1 MGVLIFVK
9 TYTVR
14 KLYFEHIFL
23 ALFIFTNI
31 ASLPACESTTTKT
44 TTKTIEVSD
53 TELESVENP
62 DGSGPGAKATDGAAI
77 KTYTGLDIAGLHQA
91 DSVQILF
98 FTDPFGKDS
107 LRYTRFFKHY
117 NTSAADVVQPI
128 LKNLDQLFI
137 LRTEVMKCR
146 SEGKIFFFKG
156 TQELKTVYFNTQ
168 GVSTTP
174 SDRSPQ
180 ANGDCAYMYFIKDGG
195 FYYFPIQPETAAL
208 LQSLKT
214 KAINPTATIN

>member
-1 MGVLIFVK
+1 M
-9 TYTVR
+9 R

-23 ALFIFTNI
+23 ALFIVTNI
-31 ASLPACESTTTKT
+31 ASLPACETTTTKS

-53 TELESVENP
+53 TELESVESP
-62 DGSGPGAKATDGAAI
+62 DGSAPGAKAKDGAAV
-77 KTYTGLDIAGLHQA
+77 KTNTGLDVAGLHQA

-107 LRYTRFFKHY
+107 LRYTRFFKYY
-117 NTSAADVVQPI
+117 NTTAAEVVQPV

-156 TQELKTVYFNTQ
+156 QQELKTVYFNT
-168 GVSTTP
+168 
-174 SDRSPQ
+174 Q

-195 FYYFPIQPETAAL
+195 FYYFQVQPETAAL
-208 LQSLKT
+208 LRKIKPQAVQPS
-214 KAINPTATIN
+214 AEN

>member
-1 MGVLIFVK
+1 
-9 TYTVR
+9 VR

-23 ALFIFTNI
+23 ALFILTNI

-53 TELESVENP
+53 TELESVESP
-62 DGSGPGAKATDGAAI
+62 DYSAPGAKATNGGAV
-77 KTYTGLDIAGLHQA
+77 KTNTGLDIAGLHQA

-117 NTSAADVVQPI
+117 NTSAADVVKPI
-128 LKNLDQLFI
+128 LKNLDQLFL

-168 GVSTTP
+168 
-174 SDRSPQ
+174 

-195 FYYFPIQPETAAL
+195 FYYFQVQPETAAL
-208 LQSLKT
+208 LRKIKPQAVQPS
-214 KAINPTATIN
+214 AEN

>member
-1 MGVLIFVK
+1 M
-9 TYTVR
+9 R
-14 KLYFEHIFL
+14 KISFQHIFL
-23 ALFIFTNI
+23 ALFIFTTI

-53 TELESVENP
+53 TELESVESP
-62 DGSGPGAKATDGAAI
+62 DDSEPGAKATDGAAI

-107 LRYTRFFKHY
+107 IRYTRFFKHY
-117 NTSAADVVQPI
+117 NTSAADVVKPI

-146 SEGKIFFFKG
+146 SEGKIFLFKG
-156 TQELKTVYFNTQ
+156 TQELKTVYFNT
-168 GVSTTP
+168 
-174 SDRSPQ
+174 Q

-195 FYYFPIQPETAAL
+195 FYYFQVQPETAAL
-208 LQSLKT
+208 LRKIKPQAVQPS
-214 KAINPTATIN
+214 AEN

>member
-1 MGVLIFVK
+1 M
-9 TYTVR
+9 R

-23 ALFIFTNI
+23 ALFILTNI

-53 TELESVENP
+53 TELESVESP
-62 DGSGPGAKATDGAAI
+62 EGSAPGAKATDGAAI

-156 TQELKTVYFNTQ
+156 AQELKTVYFNTQ
-168 GVSTTP
+168 GASTNL
-174 SDRSPQ
+174 SNRSPQ
-180 ANGDCAYMYFIKDGG
+180 TNGDCAYMYFIKDGG
-195 FYYFPIQPETAAL
+195 FYYFPIQSETAAL
-208 LQSLKT
+208 LRKIKLQAVQPS
-214 KAINPTATIN
+214 AVN

>member
-1 MGVLIFVK
+1 
-9 TYTVR
+9 VR
-14 KLYFEHIFL
+14 KISFQHIFL
-23 ALFIFTNI
+23 ALFIFTTI

-53 TELESVENP
+53 TELESVESP
-62 DGSGPGAKATDGAAI
+62 DDSAPGAKATDGAAI

-107 LRYTRFFKHY
+107 IRYTRFFKHY

-128 LKNLDQLFI
+128 LKNLDQLFL

-168 GVSTTP
+168 
-174 SDRSPQ
+174 
-180 ANGDCAYMYFIKDGG
+180 ANGDCASIC
-195 FYYFPIQPETAAL
+195 IL
-208 LQSLKT
+208 LKT
-214 KAINPTATIN
+214 AVFIISRFNQKPQPYCVKSNHKQFNQVLKIRFD

>member
-1 MGVLIFVK
+1 M
-9 TYTVR
+9 R
-14 KLYFEHIFL
+14 KIYFQHIFL
-23 ALFIFTNI
+23 ALFIFTAI
-31 ASLPACESTTTKT
+31 ASLAACETT

-53 TELESVENP
+53 TELESV
-62 DGSGPGAKATDGAAI
+62 DGPEPGEATEGEAGTATGAGAV
-77 KTYTGLDIAGLHQA
+77 KTNTGLDIAGLHQA

-117 NTSAADVVQPI
+117 NTSDDSTVQPL
-128 LKNLDQLFI
+128 LKNLDQLFL

-156 TQELKTVYFNTQ
+156 TQELKTVYF
-168 GVSTTP
+168 ST
-174 SDRSPQ
+174 Q

-195 FYYFPIQPETAAL
+195 FYYFPIQPATAAL
-208 LQSLKT
+208 LRKLKPLAV
-214 KAINPTATIN
+214 KPSAEN

>member
-1 MGVLIFVK
+1 M
-9 TYTVR
+9 R
-14 KLYFEHIFL
+14 KISFQHIFL
-23 ALFIFTNI
+23 ALFIFTTI
-31 ASLPACESTTTKT
+31 ASLTACETT

-53 TELESVENP
+53 TELESVESP
-62 DGSGPGAKATDGAAI
+62 DGSAPGAKATDGAAV

-117 NTSAADVVQPI
+117 NTPAAEVVHPL
-128 LKNLDQLFI
+128 LKNLDQLFL

-146 SEGKIFFFKG
+146 SEGKVFFFKG

-168 GVSTTP
+168 GVSSKP
-174 SDRSPQ
+174 DANAPQ
-180 ANGDCAYMYFIKDGG
+180 PNESIHKATSDCAYMYFIKDGS

-208 LQSLKT
+208 LSKIKPQAVQPS
-214 KAINPTATIN
+214 AEN

>member
-1 MGVLIFVK
+1 
-9 TYTVR
+9 VR

-23 ALFIFTNI
+23 ALFILTNI

-53 TELESVENP
+53 TELESVESP
-62 DGSGPGAKATDGAAI
+62 DYSAPGAKATNGGAV
-77 KTYTGLDIAGLHQA
+77 KTNTGLDIAGLHQA

-117 NTSAADVVQPI
+117 NTSAADVVKPI
-128 LKNLDQLFI
+128 LKNLDQLFL
-137 LRTEVMKCR
+137 LRTEVIKCR

-168 GVSTTP
+168 
-174 SDRSPQ
+174 

-195 FYYFPIQPETAAL
+195 FYYFQVQPETAAL
-208 LQSLKT
+208 LRKIKPQAVQPS
-214 KAINPTATIN
+214 AEN

>member
-1 MGVLIFVK
+1 M
-9 TYTVR
+9 R
-14 KLYFEHIFL
+14 KISFQHIFL
-23 ALFIFTNI
+23 ALFIFTTI
-31 ASLPACESTTTKT
+31 ASLTACETTTTKT

-53 TELESVENP
+53 TELESV
-62 DGSGPGAKATDGAAI
+62 DGPEPGNAEDGNAAVI
-77 KTYTGLDIAGLHQA
+77 TNTGLDIAGLHQA

-128 LKNLDQLFI
+128 LKNLDQLFL

-156 TQELKTVYFNTQ
+156 KQELKTVYFNT
-168 GVSTTP
+168 
-174 SDRSPQ
+174 Q

-195 FYYFPIQPETAAL
+195 FYYFRIQPQTAAL
-208 LQSLKT
+208 LRKIKPQAVQPS
-214 KAINPTATIN
+214 AEN

>member
-1 MGVLIFVK
+1 
-9 TYTVR
+9 VR
-14 KLYFEHIFL
+14 KISFQHIFL
-23 ALFIFTNI
+23 ALFIFTTI

-53 TELESVENP
+53 TELESVESP
-62 DGSGPGAKATDGAAI
+62 DDSAPGAKATNGGAV
-77 KTYTGLDIAGLHQA
+77 KTNTGLDIAGLHQA

-107 LRYTRFFKHY
+107 IRYTRFFKHY

-168 GVSTTP
+168 ASAN
-174 SDRSPQ
+174 DRRRKP
-180 ANGDCAYMYFIKDGG
+180 
-195 FYYFPIQPETAAL
+195 TAIARICIL
-208 LQSLKT
+208 LKT
-214 KAINPTATIN
+214 AVFIISRFNQKPQPYCVKSNHKQFNQVLKIRFD

>member
-1 MGVLIFVK
+1 M
-9 TYTVR
+9 R
-14 KLYFEHIFL
+14 KLYFQHIFL
-23 ALFIFTNI
+23 ALFILTNI

-53 TELESVENP
+53 TELESVESP
-62 DGSGPGAKATDGAAI
+62 DYSAPGAKATNGGAV
-77 KTYTGLDIAGLHQA
+77 KTNTGLDIAGLHQA

-128 LKNLDQLFI
+128 LKNLDQLFL
-137 LRTEVMKCR
+137 LRTEVIKCR

-168 GVSTTP
+168 
-174 SDRSPQ
+174 
-180 ANGDCAYMYFIKDGG
+180 ANGDCAYMYFIKDGS

-208 LQSLKT
+208 LRKIKPQAVQPS
-214 KAINPTATIN
+214 AEN

>member
-1 MGVLIFVK
+1 M
-9 TYTVR
+9 R
-14 KLYFEHIFL
+14 KISFQHIFL
-23 ALFIFTNI
+23 ALFIFTTI

-53 TELESVENP
+53 TELESVESP
-62 DGSGPGAKATDGAAI
+62 DYSAPGAKATNGGAV
-77 KTYTGLDIAGLHQA
+77 KTNTGLDIAGLHQA

-117 NTSAADVVQPI
+117 NTSAADVVKPI
-128 LKNLDQLFI
+128 LKNLDQLFL
-137 LRTEVMKCR
+137 LRTEVIKCR

-168 GVSTTP
+168 
-174 SDRSPQ
+174 

-195 FYYFPIQPETAAL
+195 FYYFQVQPETAAL
-208 LQSLKT
+208 LRKIKPQAVQPS
-214 KAINPTATIN
+214 AEN

>member
-1 MGVLIFVK
+1 
-9 TYTVR
+9 VR

-23 ALFIFTNI
+23 ALFILTNI

-53 TELESVENP
+53 TELESVESP
-62 DGSGPGAKATDGAAI
+62 DDSAPGAKATNGGAV
-77 KTYTGLDIAGLHQA
+77 KTNTGLDIAGLHQA

-117 NTSAADVVQPI
+117 NTSAADVVKPI
-128 LKNLDQLFI
+128 LKNLDQLFL
-137 LRTEVMKCR
+137 LRTEVIKCR

-168 GVSTTP
+168 
-174 SDRSPQ
+174 

-195 FYYFPIQPETAAL
+195 FYYFQVQPETAAL
-208 LQSLKT
+208 LRKIKPQAVQPS
-214 KAINPTATIN
+214 AEN

>member
-1 MGVLIFVK
+1 M
-9 TYTVR
+9 R
-14 KLYFEHIFL
+14 KISFQHIFL
-23 ALFIFTNI
+23 ALFIFTTI
-31 ASLPACESTTTKT
+31 ASLTACETTTTKT

-53 TELESVENP
+53 TEMESVDGPEP
-62 DGSGPGAKATDGAAI
+62 DNANDGKAAV

-117 NTSAADVVQPI
+117 NTSAAEVVQPI
-128 LKNLDQLFI
+128 LKNLDQLFL

-156 TQELKTVYFNTQ
+156 KQELKTVYFNT
-168 GVSTTP
+168 
-174 SDRSPQ
+174 Q

-195 FYYFPIQPETAAL
+195 FYYFRIQPETAAL
-208 LQSLKT
+208 LRKIKPQAVQPS
-214 KAINPTATIN
+214 AEN

>member
-1 MGVLIFVK
+1 M
-9 TYTVR
+9 T
-14 KLYFEHIFL
+14 
-23 ALFIFTNI
+23 I
-31 ASLPACESTTTKT
+31 ASLTACETTTTKT

-53 TELESVENP
+53 TEMESVDGPEP
-62 DGSGPGAKATDGAAI
+62 DNANDGKAAV

-117 NTSAADVVQPI
+117 NTSAAEVVQPI
-128 LKNLDQLFI
+128 LKNLDQLFL

-156 TQELKTVYFNTQ
+156 KQELKTVYFNTQ
-168 GVSTTP
+168 GASANP
-174 SDRSPQ
+174 GDRSQQ
-180 ANGDCAYMYFIKDGG
+180 ANSDCAYMYFIKDGG
-195 FYYFPIQPETAAL
+195 FYYFRIQPQTAAL

>member
-1 MGVLIFVK
+1 M
-9 TYTVR
+9 R
-14 KLYFEHIFL
+14 KISFQHIFL
-23 ALFIFTNI
+23 ALFIFTTI
-31 ASLPACESTTTKT
+31 ASLTACETTTTKT

-53 TELESVENP
+53 TELESVESP
-62 DGSGPGAKATDGAAI
+62 DGSAPGAKATDGAAV
-77 KTYTGLDIAGLHQA
+77 KTNTGLDIAGLHQA

-117 NTSAADVVQPI
+117 NTSAAEVVQPI
-128 LKNLDQLFI
+128 LKNLDQLFL

-156 TQELKTVYFNTQ
+156 KQELKTVYFNT
-168 GVSTTP
+168 
-174 SDRSPQ
+174 Q

-195 FYYFPIQPETAAL
+195 FYYFRIQPETAAL
-208 LQSLKT
+208 LRKIKPQAVQPS
-214 KAINPTATIN
+214 AEN

>member
-1 MGVLIFVK
+1 M
-9 TYTVR
+9 R
-14 KLYFEHIFL
+14 KISFQHIFL
-23 ALFIFTNI
+23 ALFIFTTI
-31 ASLPACESTTTKT
+31 ASLTACETT

-53 TELESVENP
+53 TELESVESP
-62 DGSGPGAKATDGAAI
+62 DGSAPGAKATDGAAV

-117 NTSAADVVQPI
+117 NTSAAEVVHPL
-128 LKNLDQLFI
+128 LKNLDQLFL

-146 SEGKIFFFKG
+146 SEGKVFFFKG
-156 TQELKTVYFNTQ
+156 TQELKTVYFNT
-168 GVSTTP
+168 
-174 SDRSPQ
+174 Q

-195 FYYFPIQPETAAL
+195 FYYFRIQPETAAL
-208 LQSLKT
+208 LRKIKPQAVQPS
-214 KAINPTATIN
+214 AEN

>member
-1 MGVLIFVK
+1 
-9 TYTVR
+9 VR

-23 ALFIFTNI
+23 ALFILTNI

-53 TELESVENP
+53 TELESVESP
-62 DGSGPGAKATDGAAI
+62 DDSAPGAKATDGAAI

-128 LKNLDQLFI
+128 LKNLDQLFL

-168 GVSTTP
+168 
-174 SDRSPQ
+174 

-195 FYYFPIQPETAAL
+195 FYYFQVQPETAAL
-208 LQSLKT
+208 LRKIKPQAVQPS
-214 KAINPTATIN
+214 AEN

>member
-1 MGVLIFVK
+1 
-9 TYTVR
+9 VR

-23 ALFIFTNI
+23 ALFILTNI

-53 TELESVENP
+53 TELESVESP
-62 DGSGPGAKATDGAAI
+62 DYSAPGAKATNGGAV
-77 KTYTGLDIAGLHQA
+77 KTNTGLDIAGLHQA

-128 LKNLDQLFI
+128 LKNLDQLFL
-137 LRTEVMKCR
+137 LRTEVIKCR

-168 GVSTTP
+168 
-174 SDRSPQ
+174 

-195 FYYFPIQPETAAL
+195 FYYFQVQPETAAL
-208 LQSLKT
+208 LRKIKPQAVQPS
-214 KAINPTATIN
+214 AEN

>member
-1 MGVLIFVK
+1 M
-9 TYTVR
+9 R
-14 KLYFEHIFL
+14 KISFQHIFL
-23 ALFIFTNI
+23 ALFIFTTI

-53 TELESVENP
+53 TELESVESP
-62 DGSGPGAKATDGAAI
+62 DYSAPGAKATNGGAV
-77 KTYTGLDIAGLHQA
+77 KTNTGLDIAGLHQA

-117 NTSAADVVQPI
+117 NTSAAAVVQPI

-146 SEGKIFFFKG
+146 SEGKIFLFKG
-156 TQELKTVYFNTQ
+156 TQELKTVYFNT
-168 GVSTTP
+168 
-174 SDRSPQ
+174 Q

-195 FYYFPIQPETAAL
+195 FYYFQVQPETAAL
-208 LQSLKT
+208 LRKIKPQAVQPS
-214 KAINPTATIN
+214 AEN

>member
-1 MGVLIFVK
+1 M
-9 TYTVR
+9 R
-14 KLYFEHIFL
+14 KISFQHIFL
-23 ALFIFTNI
+23 ALFILTNI

-53 TELESVENP
+53 TELESVESP
-62 DGSGPGAKATDGAAI
+62 DDSAPGAKATDGAAI

-117 NTSAADVVQPI
+117 NTSAADVVKPI
-128 LKNLDQLFI
+128 LKNLDQLFL

-168 GVSTTP
+168 
-174 SDRSPQ
+174 

-195 FYYFPIQPETAAL
+195 FYYFQVQPETAAL
-208 LQSLKT
+208 LRKIKPQAVQPS
-214 KAINPTATIN
+214 AEN

>member
-1 MGVLIFVK
+1 M
-9 TYTVR
+9 R
-14 KLYFEHIFL
+14 KISFQHIFL
-23 ALFIFTNI
+23 ALFIFTTI
-31 ASLPACESTTTKT
+31 ASLTACETTTTKT

-53 TELESVENP
+53 TELESVESP
-62 DGSGPGAKATDGAAI
+62 DGSAPGAKATDGAAV
-77 KTYTGLDIAGLHQA
+77 KTNTGLDIAGLHQA

-117 NTSAADVVQPI
+117 NTSAADVVQPL

-156 TQELKTVYFNTQ
+156 KQELKTVYFNT
-168 GVSTTP
+168 
-174 SDRSPQ
+174 Q

-195 FYYFPIQPETAAL
+195 FYYFRIQPQTAAL
-208 LQSLKT
+208 LHSLKT

>member
-1 MGVLIFVK
+1 M
-9 TYTVR
+9 R

-23 ALFIFTNI
+23 ALFILTNI

-168 GVSTTP
+168 GASANP
-174 SDRSPQ
+174 GDRSPQ

-195 FYYFPIQPETAAL
+195 FYYFPIQSETAAL
-208 LQSLKT
+208 LRKIKLQAVQPS
-214 KAINPTATIN
+214 AEN

>member
-1 MGVLIFVK
+1 
-9 TYTVR
+9 VR
-14 KLYFEHIFL
+14 KISFQHIFL
-23 ALFIFTNI
+23 ALFIFTTI
-31 ASLPACESTTTKT
+31 ASLTACETTTTKT

-53 TELESVENP
+53 TEMESV
-62 DGSGPGAKATDGAAI
+62 DGPEPGNAEDGNAAV
-77 KTYTGLDIAGLHQA
+77 KTNTGLDIAGLHQA

-117 NTSAADVVQPI
+117 NTSAAEVVQPL
-128 LKNLDQLFI
+128 LKNLDQLFL

-146 SEGKIFFFKG
+146 SEGKVFFFKG
-156 TQELKTVYFNTQ
+156 RQELKTVYFNT
-168 GVSTTP
+168 
-174 SDRSPQ
+174 Q

-195 FYYFPIQPETAAL
+195 FYYFRIQPQTAAL

>member
-1 MGVLIFVK
+1 M
-9 TYTVR
+9 R

-23 ALFIFTNI
+23 ALFIFTTI

-53 TELESVENP
+53 TELESVESP
-62 DGSGPGAKATDGAAI
+62 DDSEPGAKATDGAAI

-117 NTSAADVVQPI
+117 NTSAAAVVQPI

-146 SEGKIFFFKG
+146 SEGKIFLFKG
-156 TQELKTVYFNTQ
+156 TQELKTVYFNT
-168 GVSTTP
+168 
-174 SDRSPQ
+174 Q

-195 FYYFPIQPETAAL
+195 FYYFQVQPETAAL
-208 LQSLKT
+208 LRKIKPQAVQPS
-214 KAINPTATIN
+214 AEN